1 MRKIGNNSEFTFGI
15 YWWTL
20 NSLKN
25 QTFEKMKKIAGDIII
40 FHMCTKNH
48 NHLMYSSWDTKW
60 DRIFFVILGHFC
72 PFNSL
77 PPNNRENQ
85 NFEETKKAFGDVI
98 ILNLCNKKHDHMMYA
113 YSDMECNRQFFVIF
127 ALLPQ
132 YWTWKFKFQ
141 NNVKNTRKYYPF
153 THVYHK
159 SRSYDVWFLRYKVQR
174 TEFFVILGHFLPL
187 TLLTTQ
193 KIRILK
199 TLKKLLKILSFYTCV
214 TQMMIIW
221 CMVPEIC

>member
-48 NHLMYSSWDTKW
+48 SHLMYSSWDTKW

-113 YSDMECNRQFFVIF
+113 YSDMERSHRHIF
-127 ALLPQ
+127 LSFEAIIGLLPH
-132 YWTWKFKFQ
+132 YWPPKSKFGK
-141 NNVKNTRKYYPF
+141 NLKNTRRYYPF
-153 THVYHK
+153 THVYH
-159 SRSYDVWFLRYKVQR
+159 
-174 TEFFVILGHFLPL
+174 
-187 TLLTTQ
+187 
-193 KIRILK
+193 
-199 TLKKLLKILSFYTCV
+199 
-214 TQMMIIW
+214 
-221 CMVPEIC
+221 